1 MQKPIPLH
9 LALAL
14 AGRLQG
20 IAKRSILILTLHLLK
35 DLLNENIPGRQL
47 ALAARHLASSAI
59 HIASGAPLR
68 ATSAPTTRHARSI
81 VAAVT
86 VATVT
91 AVTVAVA
98 TVIHLFYLGNRKS
111 PHRRFDSA

>member
-1 MQKPIPLH
+1 MDLTFCLYLQKPSPLH

-14 AGRLQG
+14 AGSLQG

-35 DLLNENIPGRQL
+35 DLLDQNIPGRQL
-47 ALAARHLASSAI
+47 ALAARHLASD
-59 HIASGAPLR
+59 APLG

-81 VAAVT
+81 VAAVI
-86 VATVT
+86 VA
-91 AVTVAVA
+91 AVTVA